1 MAAAMV
7 AERAAPPVV
16 AEAAT
21 SSPAV
26 RVDGLNHYYGQGEA
40 RNQVLF
46 DNRIEVPAGQ
56 LVVMTGPSGA
66 GKTTLLTLIG
76 ALRSVHEGQI
86 EVLGRDLS
94 RLGGGELVGVRRD
107 IGFIF
112 QVHNLFDA
120 LSAYENVK
128 MAAQL
133 GDAPSAEIRRR
144 GTGILE
150 RLGLGHRVDHKPRFL
165 SGGERQ
171 RVAIGR
177 ALVNHPRLILA
188 DEPTAALDKD
198 STMNVISLLKQTTVE
213 HGSAVIMVTHDHRI
227 IDSADRLV
235 HMVDGRIMSDVVLH
249 DALRICEFLRPIDLF
264 KTLTPRQLTD
274 VAEHMTKRHY
284 AAGETIIRE
293 GEAGEEF
300 FLISG
305 GEVEVVH
312 ADHEIARM
320 GSGDFFGEV
329 SLISGEPRNATVV
342 AVDEVDTYVLG
353 KTNFE
358 AAIATSQSFRDQLY
372 RVYFMRH

>member
-1 MAAAMV
+1 MCAALLD
-7 AERAAPPVV
+7 EPIKAPP
-16 AEAAT
+16 AARP
-21 SSPAV
+21 SAAQPAV
-26 RVDGLNHYYGQGEA
+26 RVEALSHYYGEGLA

-46 DNRIEVPAGQ
+46 GNSIEIPAGQ

-76 ALRSVHEGQI
+76 ALRSAHEGRI
-86 EVLGRDLS
+86 DVLGHDLS
-94 RLGGGELVGVRRD
+94 RLGGSELVEVRRG

-112 QVHNLFDA
+112 QMHNLFEA

-133 GDAPSAEIRRR
+133 GEAPPGEMRRR
-144 GTGILE
+144 CAGILE
-150 RLGLGHRVDHKPRFL
+150 RLGLGHRIDYKPRFL

-177 ALVNHPRLILA
+177 ALVNHPRLVLA

-198 STMNVISLLKQTTVE
+198 STMNVINLLKQQTIE
-213 HGSAVIMVTHDHRI
+213 HGAAVMMVTHDHRI
-227 IDSADRLV
+227 INSADRLV

-264 KTLTPRQLTD
+264 KALTPQQLTD
-274 VAEHMTKRHY
+274 VAEHMKKRHF

-293 GEAGEEF
+293 GEPGEEF
-300 FLISG
+300 FLISD
-305 GEVEVVH
+305 GEVEVIRSDNEV
-312 ADHEIARM
+312 ARL
-320 GSGDFFGEV
+320 GPGDFFGEV
-329 SLISGEPRNATVV
+329 ALISGEPRNATVV
-342 AVDEVDTYVLG
+342 AEGGVDAYALG
-353 KTNFE
+353 KTDFQT
-358 AAIATSQSFRDQLY
+358 ALATSQSFRDQLY

>member
-1 MAAAMV
+1 MCAALLDEQIRPPPA
-7 AERAAPPVV
+7 ARAPMELPVV
-16 AEAAT
+16 RVEAL
-21 SSPAV
+21 S
-26 RVDGLNHYYGQGEA
+26 HYYGEGEA

-46 DNRIEVPAGQ
+46 GNSIEIPAGQ

-76 ALRSVHEGQI
+76 ALRSAHEGRI
-86 EVLGRDLS
+86 DVLGHDLS
-94 RLGGGELVGVRRD
+94 RLGGSELVEVRRG

-112 QVHNLFDA
+112 QMHNLFEA

-133 GDAPSAEIRRR
+133 GDAPQSQMRLRC
-144 GTGILE
+144 TGILE
-150 RLGLGHRVDHKPRFL
+150 RLGLGHRIDYKPRFL

-177 ALVNHPRLILA
+177 ALVNHPKLVLA

-198 STMNVISLLKQTTVE
+198 STMNVINLLKQQTIE
-213 HGSAVIMVTHDHRI
+213 HGAAVMMVTHDHRI

-264 KTLTPRQLTD
+264 KTLTPQQLTD
-274 VAEHMTKRHY
+274 VAEHMKKRHY

-293 GEAGEEF
+293 GEPGEEF
-300 FLISG
+300 FLISD
-305 GEVEVVH
+305 GEVEVIRS
-312 ADHEIARM
+312 DHEVARL
-320 GSGDFFGEV
+320 GPGDFFGEV
-329 SLISGEPRNATVV
+329 ALISGEPRNATVV
-342 AVDEVDTYVLG
+342 AEGGVDVYALG
-353 KTNFE
+353 KTDFQT
-358 AAIATSQSFRDQLY
+358 ALATSQSFRDQLY

>member
-1 MAAAMV
+1 MCAAMV
-7 AERAAPPVV
+7 AERVEATTPAKAPSEHPVV
-16 AEAAT
+16 AVE
-21 SSPAV
+21 
-26 RVDGLNHYYGQGEA
+26 GLNHYYGEGQA

-46 DNRIEVPAGQ
+46 NNRIEIPAGQ

-76 ALRSVHEGQI
+76 ALRSPQEGRI
-86 EVLGRDLS
+86 EVLGRDFS
-94 RLGGGELVGVRRD
+94 RLGGTELVEVRRD

-112 QVHNLFDA
+112 QMHNLFEA

-133 GDAPSAEIRRR
+133 GDTPAAEMRKR
-144 GTGILE
+144 GCEILE
-150 RLGLGHRVDHKPRFL
+150 RLGLDHRIDHKPRHL

-177 ALVNHPRLILA
+177 ALVNHPRLVLA
-188 DEPTAALDKD
+188 DEPTAALDKE
-198 STMNVISLLKQTTVE
+198 STMNVISLLKQQTVE
-213 HGSAVIMVTHDHRI
+213 HGSAVMMVTHDHRI

-284 AAGETIIRE
+284 TADEMIIRE
-293 GEAGEEF
+293 GEPGEEF
-300 FLISG
+300 FLVSE
-305 GEVEVVH
+305 GEVDVIR
-312 ADHEIARM
+312 ADHEVARL
-320 GSGDFFGEV
+320 GPGDFFGEV
-329 SLISGEPRNATVV
+329 ALISGEPRNATVV
-342 AVDEVDTYVLG
+342 AMSEVDTYVLG
-353 KTNFE
+353 KTDFE
-358 AAIATSQSFRDQLY
+358 SALATSQTFRDQLY